1 MAANGLVTGDS
12 PGTRP
17 DETNEFIV
25 PQRKLRSSGTRVR
38 SGERDILLFRHDM
51 TGQLQCTF
59 RFPARHPRDVF
70 GRELVGHNGKAA
82 RAASGRVPLNVKHA

>member
-12 PGTRP
+12 PGTNP
-17 DETNEFIV
+17 EETNEFIV
-25 PQRKLRSSGTRVR
+25 PQRKLRSSGTRVH

-59 RFPARHPRDVF
+59 RFPARHARDVF
-70 GRELVGHNGKAA
+70 GRELVCHNGKAT
-82 RAASGRVPLNVKHA
+82 RVASGRVPLNVKHA

>member
-1 MAANGLVTGDS
+1 MAANGLETGDS

-17 DETNEFIV
+17 KETNEFIV
-25 PQRKLRSSGTRVR
+25 PQRKLRSSGARIR
-38 SGERDILLFRHDM
+38 NWERAILLFRHDM

-82 RAASGRVPLNVKHA
+82 WVASGRVPLNVKHA